1 MSFAKKYADLSVK
14 LAELQYKKNKTLSD
28 NKLILLYKYKI
39 DLMKKLYKE
48 EAKKR
53 MLEKIFKKKKIQTK

>member
-28 NKLILLYKYKI
+28 DKLILLYKYKI